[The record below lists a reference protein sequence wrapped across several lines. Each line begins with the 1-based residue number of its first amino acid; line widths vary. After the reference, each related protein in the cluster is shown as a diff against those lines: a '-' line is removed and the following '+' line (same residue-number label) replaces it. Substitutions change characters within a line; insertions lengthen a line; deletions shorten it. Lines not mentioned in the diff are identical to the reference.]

1 MDEVDKI
8 IIHSLKQ
15 VGCELD
21 DEIETLQQFTT
32 ELVVEATVR
41 CLRVIQPGLALSV
54 SLPSSMS
61 ARFRIGAEIAQ
72 VCSDLGYPGDVGY
85 QTFLYSSVAD
95 VRKVLIFL
103 IEKLPKESEKVVE
116 VPSGKAALF
125 QQALSD
131 LLKKQFSTPWIPNYC
146 NTKGVRWL
154 KDGTWSREGYIHS
167 YPFRSCPLAVPYVM
181 TKKMEITEDMK
192 EYFKLYTPLVTDQL
206 KSSNGLLPSLIQL
219 NANSLAL
226 ERNFPDKDATQLMK
240 PWLPA
245 VEKTE
250 NQPSLKD
257 LTLEPRPR
265 TSLIGASGKAPIPRP
280 RPPPKPKQLTEGII
294 KESSSNEVIA
304 NDSKTTRKEEEE
316 NGIEKNVETLRHQVN
331 EMQQHVEGL
340 RKEVK
345 TLKVKVSQA
354 LEELRE
360 EEKPCH
366 EIEERL
372 ALWRR
377 TEEIF
382 PRPGSEGLAGEGV
395 ERLKTMADSSAR
407 RLLSLASAWDE
418 RRAPLL
424 AEYRKLREHDTN
436 RASEAQKQVE
446 LLRSLRE
453 KTREVMEEVRDK
465 EQIRKQLTAERE
477 KITKDVGRSAY
488 TRRIMEIIG
497 NIRKQNED
505 IEKVLQDTRDVQKE
519 INQLTGRLDRSF
531 TVADEL
537 IFRDAKK
544 DETARKA
551 YKLLATL
558 HSDCSDIVRMVEET
572 GATVREIR
580 DLEDQIQTEEAKSVA
595 SNLERITADLKQMRQ
610 ESAALAARLEKKS

>member
-41 CLRVIQPGLALSV
+41 CLRVIQPGLTLSV

-61 ARFRIGAEIAQ
+61 ARFRIAAEIAQ

-131 LLKKQFSTPWIPNYC
+131 LLKKQLSTPWIPNYC

-154 KDGTWSREGYIHS
+154 KDGTWSREGYAHAYS
-167 YPFRSCPLAVPYVM
+167 FRSCPLSVPYVM
-181 TKKMEITEDMK
+181 TKKSEMTDAMM
-192 EYFKLYTPLVTDQL
+192 EYFKLYAPIVNDQP
-206 KSSNGLLPSLIQL
+206 KNPNGLIPSLIQL
-219 NANSLAL
+219 NANSLAM
-226 ERNFPDKDATQLMK
+226 ERNLPDKEASILMK
-240 PWLPA
+240 PWLPSPKITDE
-245 VEKTE
+245 V
-250 NQPSLKD
+250 KD
-257 LTLEPRPR
+257 HILEPRPR
-265 TSLIGASGKAPIPRP
+265 SSIIGASGKAPIPRP
-280 RPPPKPKQLTEGII
+280 RPPPKPKQLTEGRN
-294 KESSSNEVIA
+294 KETSADGVIV
-304 NDSKTTRKEEEE
+304 NDAKKTDKEEEE
-316 NGIEKNVETLRHQVN
+316 DGIEKNVENLRHQVN
-331 EMQQHVEGL
+331 EIQLQAEDL

-354 LEELRE
+354 LEEYRE
-360 EEKPCH
+360 EEKPCQ
-366 EIEERL
+366 EVEERL

-377 TEEIF
+377 TEEIL

-395 ERLKTMADSSAR
+395 ERLKNMADASAR

-418 RRAPLL
+418 RRTPLL
-424 AEYRKLREHDTN
+424 AEYRRLREHDTN

-453 KTREVMEEVRDK
+453 KTREVMEEVREK

-580 DLEDQIQTEEAKSVA
+580 DLEDQIQTEEANSVA

-610 ESAALAARLEKKS
+610 ESAALAARLERKS